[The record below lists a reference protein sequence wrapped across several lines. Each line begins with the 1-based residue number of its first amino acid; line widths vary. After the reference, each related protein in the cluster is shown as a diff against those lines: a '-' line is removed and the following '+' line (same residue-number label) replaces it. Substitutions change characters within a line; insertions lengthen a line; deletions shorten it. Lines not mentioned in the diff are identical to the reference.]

1 MIRAFGSDK
10 EHFLL
15 HLARIQ
21 DRASVAQRQITSGYR
36 VEKPSDAP
44 NQLVDIMQLHL
55 NLAQTTQ
62 TLTNLERA
70 KSEVQANEAV
80 LSNAVQI
87 LQDVTVAGAQGA
99 DAHATPEERQL
110 LAGRIKEWHAEL
122 VRTANF
128 NHSGRY
134 QFSGEQDTVA
144 PYTVDWAQAN
154 GVVRNH
160 NAPETRL
167 IEDAR
172 GNRYSISR
180 RAQDIF
186 DLRDSSDGLAAGNVF
201 QAVHALSVAL
211 EANDPDAASSAM
223 SMLRT
228 ASEHLNQEL
237 STFGVAQ
244 NRLEASIDEAHKV
257 QLRANTELAALRETD
272 MPAAILEL
280 AQANMNLQAALGA
293 QGQLPRTTLFDYLG

>member
-10 EHFLL
+10 EHLLL

-21 DRASVAQRQITSGYR
+21 DRAAMAQRQITSGYR

-44 NQLVDIMQLHL
+44 AQLVDIMQLHL
-55 NLAQTTQ
+55 EIAQSTQ
-62 TLTNLERA
+62 TLTNLQRA
-70 KSEVQANEAV
+70 KSEVEANEAA

-99 DAHATPEERQL
+99 DVHATPEERQL
-110 LAGRIKEWHAEL
+110 LAARVRDWHSEL
-122 VRTANF
+122 VRVANLS
-128 NHSGRY
+128 HTGRY

-144 PYTVDWAQAN
+144 PYSVDRTQAT

-160 NAPETRL
+160 NSPDTRL
-167 IEDAR
+167 IEDAA

-186 DLRDSSDGLAAGNVF
+186 DLRDSADAPAAGNVF

-211 EANDPDAASSAM
+211 EANDPDAAATAM
-223 SMLRT
+223 SMLET

-244 NRLEASIDEAHKV
+244 NKLEASIDGAHKI
-257 QLRANTELAALRETD
+257 QLRANTELAGLRETD
-272 MPAAILEL
+272 VPAAILEL

-293 QGQLPRTTLFDYLG
+293 QAQLPRTTLFDYLG